1 MDFVP
6 AIFNSIAA
14 IIVIF
19 TTLPLTLA
27 LPMMLVIPIGVLIV
41 FKQISSQKG
50 IRVELLQSKS
60 QMDGTIVELINGI
73 EVIRISDSV
82 EFETTRFDDKSEFLR
97 KKEMNI
103 EYELKAGVV
112 KTVRSTGEVF
122 TNSNLTTKAAE
133 KILRACP
140 DDIRFFSRYPSNW
153 RERISPKKSNQSKQ
167 NKTA

>member
-1 MDFVP
+1 MLSVKLNEWKGAVDDTALSSNDKVE
-6 AIFNSIAA
+6 IAQ
-14 IIVIF
+14 
-19 TTLPLTLA
+19 LYRQLTGRDIRQCGCSNRYTDA
-27 LPMMLVIPIGVLIV
+27 VMEIY
-41 FKQISSQKG
+41 QI
-50 IRVELLQSKS
+50 
-60 QMDGTIVELINGI
+60 
-73 EVIRISDSV
+73 
-82 EFETTRFDDKSEFLR
+82 LR